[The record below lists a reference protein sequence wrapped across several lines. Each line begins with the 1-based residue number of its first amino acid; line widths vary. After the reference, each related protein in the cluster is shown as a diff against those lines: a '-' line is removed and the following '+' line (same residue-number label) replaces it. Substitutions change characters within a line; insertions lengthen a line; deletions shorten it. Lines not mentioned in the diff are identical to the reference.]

1 MKTLD
6 FSYYMELKFDEP
18 VSGHHFTI
26 KCMPQTTARQRIE
39 ELRVD
44 VYPNRFLSFDEDS
57 FGNKCIYGHMEDAHD
72 HFEIRMEGRAVTGLA
87 PAETGTDEVHAG
99 MFRYQTQMT
108 QPGREILALAKS
120 VSFAP
125 EASDYEKACRLM
137 QKLHDQFAYVPG
149 VTCVETTAEEALAL
163 GKGVCQDYTHI
174 MLSLCRIHQ
183 IPAKY
188 AVGLL
193 EGEGQSHAWIE
204 VWSDGGFF
212 PLDPTNN
219 CIVGDSHIHISS
231 GRDYK
236 DCMINQ
242 GIFTGTARQER
253 EIHALVTQAE
263 Q

>member
-6 FSYYMELKFDEP
+6 FSYYMTLAFDEP

-26 KCMPQTTARQRIE
+26 KCMPQTTMRQRIE
-39 ELRVD
+39 ELRVE
-44 VYPNRFLSFDEDS
+44 VYPNRFLSYDEDS
-57 FGNKCIYGHMEDAHD
+57 FGNQCIYGHMEDMHD
-72 HFEIRMEGRAVTGLA
+72 HFEIRMEGRAVAGLA

-108 QPGREILALAKS
+108 RPGKEILALAGA

-125 EASDYEKACRLM
+125 DASNYEKACRLM
-137 QKLHDQFAYVPG
+137 EKLHGNFSYVPG
-149 VTCVETTAEEALAL
+149 VTNVETTAEEALAL
-163 GKGVCQDYTHI
+163 GSGVCQDYTHI
-174 MLSLCRIHQ
+174 MLSLCRIFQ
-183 IPAKY
+183 IPARY

-204 VWSDGGFF
+204 IWSDGGFF

-219 CIVGDSHIHISS
+219 CAVTDSHIHISS
-231 GRDYK
+231 GRDYR

-253 EIHALVTQAE
+253 EIHALVTQA
-263 Q
+263 QQ